1 MKRILC
7 PPCDISREKRIAF
20 VLDQF
25 KQWLQTPQLQQLIAV
40 FNNGQKLPKTESVIE
55 EIRVTQAFAAEHW
68 DYRAKN
74 SADEKNEKARWE
86 LKDDEFVV
94 KHKDLICETAIE
106 LGLVKGND
114 ASSLSKIDY
123 ILALGGA
130 RLSNLRRPELAKKIA
145 DSYGKS
151 TQIIALSGMRP
162 ISDSERELI
171 DSYAKGARY
180 EFDAISKA
188 METVFNLDDYE
199 EKRFSCDNP
208 NLEHV
213 IRKYDVKYNGCE
225 VFSVAAPSTVPE
237 RRANSSDCF
246 EFFLREFNVTE
257 GSHIVSCTSPIYTS
271 FQQVKALTT
280 LAIDKNLLID
290 TVGFSYDWEESLK
303 TAIYSTFLQ
312 ELKSTLDAMVMF
324 TDKYCN

>member
-1 MKRILC
+1 MRRILC

-40 FNNGQKLPKTESVIE
+40 FNNGQKLPKTESIIE

-68 DYRAKN
+68 DYRKKAQAN
-74 SADEKNEKARWE
+74 AEGEKARWE
-86 LKDDEFVV
+86 LKDDDVV
-94 KHKDLICETAIE
+94 VMHKDLICEAAIE
-106 LGLVKGND
+106 LGLVKGAD
-114 ASSLSKIDY
+114 ASNLSKIDY

-162 ISDSERELI
+162 ISDSERESI
-171 DSYAKGARY
+171 DSFAKGATY

-188 METVFNLDDYE
+188 METVFNLNDYE
-199 EKRFSCDNP
+199 EKRFACDNP

-213 IRKYDVKYNGCE
+213 IRKYDEKYNGCE
-225 VFSVAAPSTVPE
+225 VFSVAAPSTMPE

-246 EFFLREFNVTE
+246 EFFLSEFNVTE

-271 FQQVKALTT
+271 FQQIKALTT
-280 LAIDKNLLID
+280 LAIDKNIMID
-290 TVGFSYDWEESLK
+290 TVGFAYNWEETIK
-303 TAIYSTFLQ
+303 TATFCTFLQ
-312 ELKSTLDAMVMF
+312 EIKASCDAILMF
-324 TDKYCN
+324 ADKFCI